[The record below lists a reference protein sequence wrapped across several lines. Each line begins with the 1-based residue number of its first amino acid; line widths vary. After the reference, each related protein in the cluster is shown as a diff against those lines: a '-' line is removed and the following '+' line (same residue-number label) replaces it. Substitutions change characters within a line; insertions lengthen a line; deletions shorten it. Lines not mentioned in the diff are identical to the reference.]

1 MWELFFAFFLEI
13 FEKVAVSAETVFAG
27 DGVFEDGGFERSES
41 ERHVTAKENKEAD
54 AGKISENM
62 PHGAEIDNGVKSEL
76 GKNNGKEKGE
86 NIYRE
91 DRLFGEFLVGVE
103 NGGDEDGK
111 DEQGS
116 ELGTEVVGVFAI
128 VVAIVE
134 APEKGGGDGDFD
146 VLPGGFVDGSEE
158 PDRAVL
164 AGEVVEKMG
173 ESASSRDD
181 DDAKP
186 HNENIVHIFI
196 IA

>member
-1 MWELFFAFFLEI
+1 
-13 FEKVAVSAETVFAG
+13 
-27 DGVFEDGGFERSES
+27 
-41 ERHVTAKENKEAD
+41 
-54 AGKISENM
+54 M
-62 PHGAEIDNGVKSEL
+62 PHGAEVNDGVKSEL
-76 GKNNGKEKGE
+76 SKNNGEKEGE
-86 NIYRE
+86 NIYGK
-91 DRLFGEFLVGVE
+91 DGLFGEFLVGVE
-103 NGGDEDGK
+103 DGGDEDGK

-181 DDAKP
+181 DDTKP
-186 HNENIVHIFI
+186 HDENIVHIFI